1 MEPTNEEKAEGGL
14 WGWSPESRRYVLRS
28 GSTRAKLVK
37 RGIVKD
43 PDLEAQW
50 TASREAARQRQI
62 AAAANARVL
71 GLGLAGGVSRSAT
84 SRERFQEP
92 AVEPSPAPAKPEPP
106 APGPSMRS
114 LLSRLAIENKDAL
127 TREDMTRDEAEQ
139 LLRRA
144 LEAAAP
150 GRLRAAP
157 DRRKQVQPQGR
168 WAVSDRVDRDAVAR
182 VPR

>member
-28 GSTRAKLVK
+28 GSTWAKLVK

-84 SRERFQEP
+84 SRERFQEL
-92 AVEPSPAPAKPEPP
+92 AVEPSPEPPKPEPR
-106 APGPSMRS
+106 GPSLRS

-157 DRRKQVQPQGR
+157 DGRKQVQPQGR
-168 WAVSDRVDRDAVAR
+168 WAVSDRVNRDAVAR